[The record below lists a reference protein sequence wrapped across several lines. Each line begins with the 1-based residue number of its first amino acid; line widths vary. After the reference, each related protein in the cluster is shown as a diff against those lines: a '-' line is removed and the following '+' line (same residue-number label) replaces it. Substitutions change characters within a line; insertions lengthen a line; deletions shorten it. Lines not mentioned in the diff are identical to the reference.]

1 MIKPGRASEQIKLDL
16 AQLDPSKM
24 RFFLKLK
31 LSWRFQAVLDKM
43 GDQDQSTLIFQRQPK
58 AD

>member
-1 MIKPGRASEQIKLDL
+1 VIKPGRASEQIKLDL

-43 GDQDQSTLIFQRQPK
+43 GDQDQSTHTF
-58 AD
+58 